1 MLLAAQ
7 NYPLADS
14 KTEYMTLPIIIALCV
29 LMLSAYFFD
38 ITSAR
43 TKIPPVVLLFAL
55 GWAVSQLADIF
66 WLEIPDL
73 STVLPFLGT
82 IGLIL
87 IVLEGSL
94 ELDFDQS
101 KFSFVGRTVLI
112 AIIPVLALSFLFAFA
127 FMQFADCGLKV
138 GLINAIPIAIISSA
152 IAIPSVSNLSAKNKE
167 FVTYESSLSDI
178 FGVIFFNFLLENE
191 KIGAGSIGFFLG
203 EIVLIL
209 IITFFASIILAYLL
223 SKIKHPV
230 KFAPI
235 ILVIVLIFAVSE
247 LYHLPALIFILL
259 FGLFIGNL
267 VQLRHLVVIKNLHTK
282 SFKKEIKKFKELTLE
297 LTFLIRTLFF
307 LVFGFLIDTRE
318 LINTETLIWSV
329 SIVLGIFLVRGLVLK
344 LFKTK
349 LLPLVFIAPR
359 GLVTILLYLSIPGGA
374 AIAVVNDS
382 LIIQVIILT
391 SLAMMLGMLTA
402 KPKPAE
408 SSEGDS

>member
-1 MLLAAQ
+1 
-7 NYPLADS
+7 
-14 KTEYMTLPIIIALCV
+14 MTLPIIIALCI

-43 TKIPPVVLLFAL
+43 TKIPPVILLFAL
-55 GWAVSQLADIF
+55 GWAVKQLAEIF
-66 WLEIPDL
+66 WLGIPDL

-82 IGLIL
+82 IGLVL

-101 KFSFVGRTVLI
+101 KFSFVGRAILI
-112 AIIPVLALSFLFAFA
+112 AIIPVLVFSFGMAFV
-127 FMQFADCGLKV
+127 FRQFADVTFKTAL
-138 GLINAIPIAIISSA
+138 LNAIPFAVISSA
-152 IAIPSVSNLSAKNKE
+152 IAIPSVNNLSAKNKE

-191 KIGAGSIGFFLG
+191 RIGVASVGYFFG

-209 IITFFASIILAYLL
+209 IITFVASIILAFLI
-223 SKIKHPV
+223 SRIKHPV

-247 LYHLPALIFILL
+247 MYHLPALIFILL

-267 VQLRHLVVIKNLHTK
+267 NQLKQQLFVKKLHTK
-282 SFKKEIKKFKELTLE
+282 SFKKEIRKFKELTME

-307 LVFGFLIDTRE
+307 LVFGFLINTRE
-318 LINTETLIWSV
+318 LINTETLIWSLT
-329 SIVLGIFLVRGLVLK
+329 ITGGIFLLRVLI
-344 LFKTK
+344 LQVFKVK
-349 LLPLVFIAPR
+349 ILPLLFIAPR
-359 GLVTILLYLSIPGGA
+359 GLVTILLYLSIPA
-374 AIAVVNDS
+374 SLAIDIVNDS

-391 SLAMMLGMLTA
+391 SVAMMVGMLTA
-402 KPKPAE
+402 RPKAAE
-408 SSEGDS
+408 APKETG

>member
-1 MLLAAQ
+1 
-7 NYPLADS
+7 
-14 KTEYMTLPIIIALCV
+14 MTLPIIIALCV

-38 ITSAR
+38 ITAHK
-43 TKIPPVVLLFAL
+43 TKIPPVILLFAL
-55 GWAVSQLADIF
+55 GWTVNQLAEIF

-82 IGLIL
+82 LGLIL
-87 IVLEGSL
+87 IVLEGAL
-94 ELDFDQS
+94 ELDFDES
-101 KFSFVGRTVLI
+101 KVSFVGRTVLI
-112 AIIPVLALSFLFAFA
+112 AIIPVLVFSFLLAFA
-127 FMQFADCGLKV
+127 FVQFADVNFKTAL
-138 GLINAIPIAIISSA
+138 LNAIPFGIISSA
-152 IAIPSVSNLSAKNKE
+152 IAIPSVSNLLAKNKE

-191 KIGAGSIGFFLG
+191 KIGAASVGYFLG
-203 EIVLIL
+203 EIVMIL
-209 IITFFASIILAYLL
+209 IITFFASIILAFLL

-235 ILVIVLIFAVSE
+235 ILVIVLIFAISE

-267 VQLRHLVVIKNLHTK
+267 DQLRHQSVIKNLHTK

-307 LVFGFLIDTRE
+307 LVFGFLINTRE
-318 LINTETLIWSV
+318 LINTETLIWSI
-329 SIVLGIFLVRGLVLK
+329 SITVALFLIRAVILR
-344 LFKTK
+344 LFKIN

-359 GLVTILLYLSIPGGA
+359 GLVTILLYLSIPASLGVG
-374 AIAVVNDS
+374 IANDS

-391 SLAMMLGMLTA
+391 SLAMMLGMWTA
-402 KPKPAE
+402 SRPEDKERKQKTA
-408 SSEGDS
+408 